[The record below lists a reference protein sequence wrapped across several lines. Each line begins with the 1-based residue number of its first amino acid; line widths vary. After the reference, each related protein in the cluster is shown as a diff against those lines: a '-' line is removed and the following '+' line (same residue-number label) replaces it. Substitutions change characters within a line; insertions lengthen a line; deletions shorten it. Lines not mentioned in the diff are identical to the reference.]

1 MTVRAVTTMALAV
14 AGVALVTVSWGSC
27 GVMLSDE
34 RLSERLVLM
43 FCGGLIAG
51 GGLLA
56 AAVVRIRRPRGADA
70 EMDVA
75 RGIGV
80 AGIAIA
86 LGAPVIGW
94 AMLTLGRTGAEVIG
108 AVFLL
113 GVALTIG
120 AFGLLAWAANGPHSN
135 R

>member
-1 MTVRAVTTMALAV
+1 MRTVTTLAFAV
-14 AGVALVTVSWGSC
+14 AGFALVTFSWGSC

-43 FCGGLIAG
+43 FFGGLIAG

-56 AAVVRIRRPRGADA
+56 TAVVRIRRPRGADA

-80 AGIAIA
+80 AGITIV

-94 AMLTLGRTGAEVIG
+94 AMPTLGRTGAEVIG